1 MKSDLNN
8 SNPLHHWQFYLDAGG
23 TFTDCLAQSPSGETH
38 RIKVLSHS
46 ALRGTATQRLSDHR
60 LAIVQRWPT
69 RADLF
74 AGYRLQRMGEK
85 SWQAQVTN
93 SDLRA
98 GWLEVDAPLPSA
110 EAFPFEIELSA
121 DEEAPVL
128 AARLLT
134 ATPLHQPLPLL
145 TLRLGSTRGTNALLE
160 RKGARVA
167 LLITQGFEDLL
178 RIRNQQRPDLFAL
191 HVQQPDPL
199 YHAVFGVPERLR
211 ADGSVEQALSEQ
223 AIAEL
228 VKQVQ
233 QSGCDTV
240 AVALLH
246 AYRNPD
252 HEQRLA
258 QALRD
263 ADLSYLSCSQ
273 ALAPV
278 LRLLPRAETAVVNA
292 YLAPVIERYLGRI
305 QQAMPEG
312 RIQVMTSAGGLQGA
326 QTFFPKDSLLSGPAG
341 GVVGAAGVARACG
354 IDRILTLDMGG
365 TSSDVARYDQGFD
378 YVFET
383 QVGPAQLL
391 SPAVAVETVAAGGGS
406 CCTFDG
412 QKLAVGPE
420 SAGATPGPACYGAG
434 GPLTLTDVNLL
445 LDRLDPA
452 TVSIPLDRQAAQRAL
467 AQVKGEADLDDEELL
482 RGFLRIAHEKM
493 AAAIRRISVQQGY
506 DPQAYALLAFGGAG
520 GQHACAV
527 AELLGITQVLLPREA
542 GILSAVGMQ
551 QARLERFATQQ
562 VLQPWAAARSRIA
575 TWIERLRQQA
585 QASLAEEGLAETEME
600 PVAPLLYLRLRGQDQ
615 SLEIHYQ
622 PETSVPAQFEAAYRR
637 LYGHWIADRELEL
650 ESIKVIA
657 RQRQAAPQPVELP
670 TARHSP
676 APDRTVGGNPVFDWE
691 QLEPGAQLD
700 GPALVVSALSTTF
713 VERGWQGQVDAAQH
727 LRLRQ
732 VAQSPEEAASPQ
744 AEAVQLELFSRRF
757 QAVALEMGA
766 LLQRSSFSVNVK
778 ERLDFS
784 CALLDPAGRLVANAP
799 HIPVHLGSL
808 GVCVRAVREALD
820 LQPGDVAITNH
831 PGYGGSHLPDVTL
844 IAAVYDDAGQHLGYV
859 ANRAHH
865 AEIGGSRP
873 GSMPP
878 DATRLSEEGVVIAPM
893 KLVEQGDVQWER
905 IETLLTRGDYPTRD
919 LRENLADLNAGL
931 ASIRK
936 GVTGLQQMA
945 QQFGREQVWHFQ
957 AQILAYAAD
966 QLQQRLADWAPGH
979 YEAEEFL
986 DDGSRLAVHWELSP
1000 ERIALDFS
1008 GSAEVHPGNLN
1019 ANPAIVNSAIVYV
1032 LRLLVATPIPLN
1044 EGLMTRVQVH
1054 LPAGLLNPP
1063 FPADPAACPAVVGG
1077 NVETSQ
1083 RLVDTLL
1090 KALGLAACSQGTMNN
1105 LLFGN
1110 EQFGYY
1116 ETIGGG
1122 TGAGPGFAGASG
1134 VHQHM
1139 TNTRM
1144 TDPEVMEL
1152 RYPVQVLRVGLR
1164 QGSGGAGEYPGGEG
1178 ILRRLRFLEPV
1189 ALTVLTQHRQAGP
1202 YGLAGGQ
1209 SGAIG
1214 TQRVIRANGTAE
1226 PLAGIDRADLQPGD
1240 VVEIATPGGGGYGP
1254 AV

>member
-1 MKSDLNN
+1 M
-8 SNPLHHWQFYLDAGG
+8 WQLYLDAGG
-23 TFTDCLAQSPSGETH
+23 TFTDCLGQSPTGDTQ
-38 RIKVLSHS
+38 RFKVLSHS
-46 ALRGTATQRLSDHR
+46 ALRGTASQRLSHHR
-60 LAIVQRWPT
+60 LAIAQQWPSQQ
-69 RADLF
+69 DIF
-74 AGYRLQRMGEK
+74 AGYTLRQLGGV
-85 SWQAQVTN
+85 WQGTVRR
-93 SDLRA
+93 SDLQA
-98 GWLEVDAPLPSA
+98 GWIEVDRALPKVA
-110 EAFPFEIELSA
+110 AFPFEIELSA

-134 ATPLHQPLPLL
+134 GTLLEQPLPRF

-178 RIRNQQRPDLFAL
+178 LIRNQQRPDLFAL
-191 HVQQPDPL
+191 DVQKPAPL
-199 YHAVFGVPERLR
+199 YHQVFAVPERLR
-211 ADGSVEQALSEQ
+211 ADGSVEQALSEE
-223 AIAEL
+223 AIDNL
-228 VKQVQ
+228 VNAVKV
-233 QSGCDTV
+233 SDCDTV
-240 AVALLH
+240 AIALLH
-246 AYRNPD
+246 AYRYD
-252 HEQRLA
+252 AHEQRLA
-258 QALRD
+258 QALRE
-263 ADLSYLSCSQ
+263 AGYAYVSASA

-292 YLAPVIERYLGRI
+292 YLAPVIEHYLQRI

-312 RIQVMTSAGGLQGA
+312 HIQLMTSAGGLQGA
-326 QTFFPKDSLLSGPAG
+326 TRFSPKDSLLSGPAG

-365 TSSDVARYDQGFD
+365 TSSDVARYDQGFE

-383 QVGPAQLL
+383 QVGPAHLL

-412 QKLAVGPE
+412 QKLAVGPD

-452 TVSIPLDRQAAQRAL
+452 TVSIPLDRQAARQAL
-467 AQVKGEADLDDEELL
+467 HQAKGDADLSDEELL

-506 DPQAYALLAFGGAG
+506 DPQGYALLAFGGAG

-527 AELLGITQVLLPREA
+527 AELLGISQVLLPREA

-551 QARLERFATQQ
+551 QARLERFATRQ
-562 VLQPWAAARSRIA
+562 VLQPWAEAKSQLAN
-575 TWIERLRQQA
+575 WIERLQQQA
-585 QASLAEEGLAETEME
+585 QAYLAGEGLSEADIELA
-600 PVAPLLYLRLRGQDQ
+600 PPLLYLRLRGQNQ
-615 SLEIHYQ
+615 SLEISYQ
-622 PETSVPAQFEAAYRR
+622 PQHPVPAQFEAAYRR

-650 ESIKVIA
+650 EAVKVIA
-657 RQRQAAPQPVELP
+657 RQRQAALAAVHLPEKMYAPQ
-670 TARHSP
+670 A
-676 APDRTVGGNPVFDWE
+676 DRQLGAHPVFNWE
-691 QLEPGAQLD
+691 QLQPGAQLD
-700 GPALVVSALSTTF
+700 GPALIVSTLSTTF
-713 VERGWQGQVDAAQH
+713 VEQGWQVQVDEALH
-727 LRLRQ
+727 LRLQRMAAL
-732 VAQSPEEAASPQ
+732 AQEGSAPP

-766 LLQRSSFSVNVK
+766 LLQRTSFSVNVK

-784 CALLDPAGRLVANAP
+784 CALLDPEGRLIANAP

-808 GVCVRAVREALD
+808 GVCVRAVCKALD
-820 LQPGDVAITNH
+820 LHPGEVAITNH

-844 IAAVYDDAGQHLGYV
+844 IAPVHDQAGYLLGYV

-865 AEIGGSRP
+865 AEIGGKRP

-878 DATRLSEEGVVIAPM
+878 DARNLAEKGVVIPPL
-893 KLVEQGDVQWER
+893 KLVENDEVQWSR
-905 IETLLTRGDYPTRD
+905 IEALLTEGDHPTRD
-919 LRENLADLNAGL
+919 LAENLADLNAGL
-931 ASIRK
+931 ASIRR
-936 GVTGLQQMA
+936 GCAGLQQMA
-945 QQFGREQVWHFQ
+945 TQFGRGQVWHFQ
-957 AQILAYAAD
+957 QQILAYAQE
-966 QLQQRLADWAPGH
+966 QLRQQLAPWKPGR
-979 YEAEEFL
+979 YEAEESL
-986 DDGSRLAVHWELSP
+986 DDGSLLRVSWDLSP
-1000 ERIALDFS
+1000 EQIAIDLS
-1008 GSAEVHPGNLN
+1008 GSTAVHPGNLN

-1032 LRLLVATPIPLN
+1032 LRLLVAAPIPLN
-1044 EGLMTRVQVH
+1044 EGLMTRVQLT
-1054 LPAGLLNPP
+1054 LPAGMLNPP
-1063 FPADPAACPAVVGG
+1063 FPSDPRQCPAVVGG

-1110 EQFGYY
+1110 DTFGYY

-1144 TDPEVMEL
+1144 TDPEVLEL
-1152 RYPVQVLRVGLR
+1152 RYPVQVMHFGLR
-1164 QGSGGAGEYPGGEG
+1164 RGSGGQGAYPGGEG
-1178 ILRRLRFLEPV
+1178 IIRRLRFGEPV
-1189 ALTVLTQHRQAGP
+1189 ELTVLTQHRAVAP
-1202 YGLAGGQ
+1202 YGLAGG
-1209 SGAIG
+1209 GAG
-1214 TQRVIRANGTAE
+1214 RTGAQWVIRADGQRK
-1226 PLAGIDRADLQPGD
+1226 PLAGIDQAQLQAGD
-1240 VVEIATPGGGGYGP
+1240 EVEIHTPGGGAYGMQ
-1254 AV
+1254 V